1 MLKELQKKKSEMKD
15 ISEESKEKR
24 NVLNTEASAFATKRN
39 ELNKRT
45 KDLINEAQELK
56 ILRDEINEKVS
67 EYKNKR
73 DDTNAKANELFA
85 EADSIRKQN
94 NLAGPS
100 IKALRKDIDRLEF
113 TQQTEVLST
122 SKEREL
128 VGKITQ
134 LQKQYQVK
142 KVQLEENLELK
153 IILDE
158 AQQIRDEASKFH
170 TELAEY
176 ARQAQEHHE
185 KMIAAFKEADR
196 IRAESDIA
204 HREFVKAQEA
214 ADEQHKIFI
223 NAQKEIRELDKEI
236 FKLKK
241 KDKDGKSRVVKSE
254 LQKDAKSIFEK
265 FKGGAKLT
273 TEDLMTLQRSGL
285 V

>member
-1 MLKELQKKKSEMKD
+1 MLKELQKKKSDLKD
-15 ISEESKEKR
+15 ISEDSKEKR
-24 NVLNTEASAFATKRN
+24 NVLNAEASAFAAKRN

-73 DDTNAKANELFA
+73 DVTNSKANEIFA

-113 TQQTEVLST
+113 AQQTEVLST

-142 KVQLEENLELK
+142 KVQLEGNLELK
-153 IILDE
+153 NILDR

-176 ARQAQEHHE
+176 ARQAQEYHE
-185 KMIAAFKEADR
+185 KMIASFKEADR

-204 HREFVKAQEA
+204 HREFIKAQEA
-214 ADEQHKIFI
+214 ADEHHKIFI
-223 NAQKEIRELDKEI
+223 NAQKEIRDLDKEI

>member
-1 MLKELQKKKSEMKD
+1 MLKELQKKRTDLKT

-24 NVLNTEASAFATKRN
+24 NTLNAEASALAAKRN
-39 ELNKRT
+39 ELNKKT

-56 ILRDEINEKVS
+56 DARDEINEKVR
-67 EYKNKR
+67 EYKAKR
-73 DDTNAKANELFA
+73 DDTNARANELFA
-85 EADSIRKQN
+85 KADSIRKQN
-94 NLAGPS
+94 NLGGPS

-134 LQKQYQVK
+134 LQKQYHVK
-142 KVQLEENLELK
+142 KVQLENNVELK
-153 IILDE
+153 DILDE
-158 AQQIRDEASKFH
+158 AQLIRDEASEFH

-176 ARQAQEHHE
+176 ARQAQEYHE
-185 KMIAAFKEADR
+185 KMINAFKEADR
-196 IRAESDIA
+196 TRAESDVA
-204 HREFVKAQEA
+204 HKDFVKAQEA

-223 NAQKEIRELDKEI
+223 NAQKEIREIDKEV

-241 KDKDGKSRVVKSE
+241 KDKDGKGRPAKAE
-254 LQKDAKSIFEK
+254 LQKDAKSIFDK

-285 V
+285 

>member
-1 MLKELQKKKSEMKD
+1 MLKELQKKRSDLKD
-15 ISEESKEKR
+15 ISEDSKDKR
-24 NVLNTEASAFATKRN
+24 NTLNAEASALAAKRN
-39 ELNKRT
+39 DLNKKT

-56 ILRDEINEKVS
+56 VLRDEINEKVS

-73 DDTNAKANELFA
+73 DETNARANDLFA
-85 EADSIRKQN
+85 KADSIRKQN
-94 NLAGPS
+94 NLGGPS

-128 VGKITQ
+128 VGKIAE
-134 LQKQYQVK
+134 LQKQYHVK
-142 KVQLEENLELK
+142 KVQLEGNLELK
-153 IILDE
+153 DILDE
-158 AQQIRDEASKFH
+158 AQQIRDEASEFH
-170 TELAEY
+170 NELAEY
-176 ARQAQEHHE
+176 ARQAQEYHE
-185 KMIAAFKEADR
+185 KMINAFKEADR
-196 IRAESDIA
+196 TRAESDIA
-204 HREFVKAQEA
+204 HRDFVKAQEA

-223 NAQKEIRELDKEI
+223 NAQKEIRDLDKEI

-254 LQKDAKSIFEK
+254 LQKDAKSIFDK

>member
-1 MLKELQKKKSEMKD
+1 MLKELQKKRSDLKD
-15 ISEESKEKR
+15 IAEESKDKR
-24 NVLNTEASAFATKRN
+24 NALNAEASTLAAKRN
-39 ELNKRT
+39 ELNKKT

-56 ILRDEINEKVS
+56 VIRDEVNEKVS
-67 EYKNKR
+67 DCKNKR
-73 DDTNAKANELFA
+73 DETNARANELFSK
-85 EADSIRKQN
+85 ADSIRKQN
-94 NLAGPS
+94 NLGGPS

-113 TQQTEVLST
+113 AQQTEVLST

-134 LQKQYQVK
+134 LQKQYHVK
-142 KVQLEENLELK
+142 KVQLESNLELK
-153 IILDE
+153 NILDE
-158 AQQIRDEASKFH
+158 AQQIRDEASTYH
-170 TELAEY
+170 NEMAEY

-185 KMIAAFKEADR
+185 KMITAFKEADR
-196 IRAESDIA
+196 TRAESDIA

-214 ADEQHKIFI
+214 ADEQHKVFI
-223 NAQKEIRELDKEI
+223 NAQKEIRDLDKEI

>member
-1 MLKELQKKKSEMKD
+1 MLKELQKKKSDLKD
-15 ISEESKEKR
+15 ISEDSKEKR
-24 NVLNTEASAFATKRN
+24 NVLNAEASAFAAKRN

-73 DDTNAKANELFA
+73 DDTNSKANEIFA

-113 TQQTEVLST
+113 AQQTEVLST

-142 KVQLEENLELK
+142 KVQLEGNLELK
-153 IILDE
+153 NILDR

-176 ARQAQEHHE
+176 ARQAQEYHE
-185 KMIAAFKEADR
+185 KMIASFKEADR

-204 HREFVKAQEA
+204 HREFIKAQEA
-214 ADEQHKIFI
+214 ADEHHKIFI
-223 NAQKEIRELDKEI
+223 NAQKEIRDLDKEI